1 MPKRFSIVPA
11 LILPVA
17 LAGYSAALVAQESTS
32 AVGEVAAQADA
43 AVEDAILGLKVKTE
57 LLDKLGWEAT
67 RINVDVKTGTVWLTG
82 KVKSR
87 ATIGTAEEIAKATA
101 GVKELKNVLEVEGG
115 AEKGKVAKAVEH
127 AQREVDDA
135 VLESRVKGNLLQQ
148 MGRVAFAVEV
158 EANGGIVSLTG
169 KLPDDLRHELA
180 LQTVAKVS
188 GVTKVVDLLEVKK

>member
-1 MPKRFSIVPA
+1 MPKNPKVLPA

-17 LAGYSAALVAQESTS
+17 LAGFALSVSAQESTS
-32 AVGEVAAQADA
+32 AVAEVAAQADA
-43 AVEDAILGLKVKTE
+43 AVEDAILGLKVKTA

-87 ATIGTAEEIAKATA
+87 GTIGAAGEIAKAA
-101 GVKELKNVLEVEGG
+101 EGVKELKNGLEVEG
-115 AEKGKVAKAVEH
+115 ASDKGKVAQAVEH

-148 MGRVAFAVEV
+148 MGRVAFSVEV

-169 KLPDDLRHELA
+169 HVPDELRHKLA
-180 LQTVAKVS
+180 LQTAERVS
-188 GVTKVVDLLEVKK
+188 GVKKLVDLIEIKP

>member
-1 MPKRFSIVPA
+1 MSRRIAFVPTLIVP
-11 LILPVA
+11 LA
-17 LAGYSAALVAQESTS
+17 LAAAGAGLVKAQETS
-32 AVGEVAAQADA
+32 AVAEVAAQADS
-43 AVEDAILGLKVKTE
+43 AVEDAILGLKVKTA

-87 ATIGTAEEIAKATA
+87 GTIGAAEEIAKAA
-101 GVKELKNVLEVEGG
+101 EGVKELKNGLEVEG
-115 AEKGKVAKAVEH
+115 ASEKGKVAQVVEH

-148 MGRVAFAVEV
+148 MGRVAFSVEV

-169 KLPDDLRHELA
+169 HVPDELRHKLA
-180 LQTVAKVS
+180 VHTAERVS
-188 GVTKVVDLLEVKK
+188 GVKKLVDLIEIKP

>member
-1 MPKRFSIVPA
+1 MPQRLKIIPA

-17 LAGYSAALVAQESTS
+17 LTGFGATLSAQETPS
-32 AVGEVAAQADA
+32 AVEQVAAQADA

-87 ATIGTAEEIAKATA
+87 ATIGAAEEIAKATA
-101 GVKELKNVLEVEGG
+101 GVKELKNVLEVEGAG
-115 AEKGKVAKAVEH
+115 EKGKVAKAVEH

-148 MGRVAFAVEV
+148 MGRVAFSVEV
-158 EANGGIVSLTG
+158 EANGGIVSLAG
-169 KLPDDLRHELA
+169 HVPDELRHKLA
-180 LQTVAKVS
+180 LQTAERVS
-188 GVTKVVDLLEVKK
+188 GVQKLVDLIEIK

>member
-1 MPKRFSIVPA
+1 MQKNPKVLPV
-11 LILPVA
+11 LILPLA
-17 LAGYSAALVAQESTS
+17 LAGFAVSVSAQESTS
-32 AVGEVAAQADA
+32 AVAEVAAQADA
-43 AVEDAILGLKVKTE
+43 AVEDAILGLKVKTA

-87 ATIGTAEEIAKATA
+87 GTIGAAEEIAKAA
-101 GVKELKNVLEVEGG
+101 EGVKELKNGLEVEGAG
-115 AEKGKVAKAVEH
+115 DKGKVAQAVEH

-148 MGRVAFAVEV
+148 MGRVAFSVEV

-169 KLPDDLRHELA
+169 HVPDELRHKLA
-180 LQTVAKVS
+180 LQTAERVS
-188 GVTKVVDLLEVKK
+188 GVKKLVDLIEIKP

>member
-1 MPKRFSIVPA
+1 MPKNPKVLPA

-17 LAGYSAALVAQESTS
+17 LAGFALSVSAQESTS
-32 AVGEVAAQADA
+32 AVAEVAAQADA
-43 AVEDAILGLKVKTE
+43 AVEDAILGLKVKTA

-87 ATIGTAEEIAKATA
+87 GTIGAAEEIAKAA
-101 GVKELKNVLEVEGG
+101 EGVKELKNGLEVEG
-115 AEKGKVAKAVEH
+115 ASEKGKVAQVVEH

-148 MGRVAFAVEV
+148 MGRVAFSVEV

-169 KLPDDLRHELA
+169 HVPDELRHKLA
-180 LQTVAKVS
+180 LQTAERVS
-188 GVTKVVDLLEVKK
+188 GVKKLVDLIEIKP

>member
-1 MPKRFSIVPA
+1 MSRRITIVPT
-11 LILPVA
+11 LIVTLT
-17 LAGYSAALVAQESTS
+17 LAAASAGIVMAQETS
-32 AVGEVAAQADA
+32 AVAEVAAQADA
-43 AVEDAILGLKVKTE
+43 AVEDAILGLKVKTA

-87 ATIGTAEEIAKATA
+87 GTIGAAEEIAKTA
-101 GVKELKNVLEVEGG
+101 EGVKELKNGLEVEG
-115 AEKGKVAKAVEH
+115 ATDKGKVAQAVEH

-148 MGRVAFAVEV
+148 MGRVAFSVEV

-169 KLPDDLRHELA
+169 HVPDELRHKLA
-180 LQTVAKVS
+180 LQTAERVS
-188 GVTKVVDLLEVKK
+188 GVKKLVDLIDIKP